1 MFKNSGL
8 LRGGKWGNVQRL
20 YNFSSSSTPNT
31 HSSLA
36 RLKQHKKK
44 IAFISLCGAGLAY
57 DAIANELSAGEA
69 AVRFIRSA
77 KTAVSISIDYNLSL
91 WNVSEK
97 EEGYEQLRKEVHLRS
112 ANKLLHACLANGGLY
127 IKIGQGFAAINHILP
142 EEYTKTLQ
150 QLHDQCLPRKKDEVE
165 RIFRQDFG
173 DSPDKIF
180 KEFNYEPIAAA
191 SLAQVFEAVTH
202 DGQRVAVKVQY
213 ADLQKR
219 FNGDF
224 GTIIFLQDLIE
235 LVHKNYNFG
244 WIVRS
249 VRKNLEQE
257 LDFLNEGKNAEK
269 CATDLKRL
277 PFVHVPKVNWN
288 LTTKRIL
295 TTEFIDAVKASD
307 LDGIKAMK
315 LNLADVDRRIF
326 QAFSEQIFRS
336 GFVHGDPHPGN
347 VFIRR
352 GKDNNA
358 EIVLLDHGLY
368 ETLPDD
374 IRDALCHFWEAI
386 VLMDHD
392 AMKRYAAKMNVKE
405 YFKFAEILLQRPLE
419 TKNKFS
425 TKLTESEIAY
435 MQKLAR
441 KRFDII
447 MDTLREMPQNML
459 FIVRNLNTV
468 RAIAREHGDP
478 IDRPR
483 VMAQHAVSC
492 IHHGKGIVSWVS
504 HALRRIRFE
513 VQLWKMTFRFWFAQN
528 YLRMLAKMGRAPPEV
543 KNIFRQ
549 ENL

>member
-1 MFKNSGL
+1 MQAFRFRGFLKNCGV
-8 LRGGKWGNVQRL
+8 RK
-20 YNFSSSSTPNT
+20 SSTGSSTPT
-31 HSSLA
+31 LPS
-36 RLKQHKKK
+36 RWKQHKKK
-44 IAFISLCGAGLAY
+44 LAFLTLGGAGLAY
-57 DAIANELSAGEA
+57 DGATNDFSAGQA
-69 AVRFIRSA
+69 AVRFLRSA
-77 KTAVSISIDYNLSL
+77 KTAISISVDYNVSL
-91 WNVSEK
+91 WNVTEQDPS
-97 EEGYEQLRKEVHLRS
+97 YEQLRKEVHLRS
-112 ANKLLHACLANGGLY
+112 ANKLLSACLANGGLY

-150 QLHDQCLPRKKDEVE
+150 QLHDKCLPRKRDEVRRMFIQE
-165 RIFRQDFG
+165 FG
-173 DSPDKIF
+173 NPPEEVF

-191 SLAQVFEAVTH
+191 SLAQVFEATTH
-202 DGQRVAVKVQY
+202 EGEKVAVKVQY

-235 LVHKNYNFG
+235 LAHKNYNFG
-244 WIVRS
+244 WIVKS

-257 LDFLNEGKNAEK
+257 LDFINEGRNAEK
-269 CATDLKRL
+269 CAEDLKRL
-277 PFVHVPKVNWN
+277 PFVHVPRVNWP
-288 LTTKRIL
+288 LTTKRIY
-295 TTEFIDAVKASD
+295 TTEFIDACKASD
-307 LDGIKAMK
+307 LEAIKAMK
-315 LNLADVDRRIF
+315 LSLGDVDRKIF

-347 VFIRR
+347 VFIRAGR
-352 GKDNNA
+352 DKRA
-358 EIVLLDHGLY
+358 EVVLLDHGLY

-374 IRDALCHFWEAI
+374 TRDALCHFWEAI
-386 VLMDHD
+386 VLRDHA
-392 AMKRYAAKMNVKE
+392 AMERHAARMNVKE

-419 TKNKFS
+419 TKSKFS

-492 IHHGKGIVSWVS
+492 LHHGRGVLSFVSY
-504 HALRRIRFE
+504 AFRRMHFE
-513 VQLWKMTFRFWFAQN
+513 IQLWRMTFRYWFAQN
-528 YLRMLAKMGRAPPEV
+528 YLRLLTKLGRAPQSARH
-543 KNIFRQ
+543 IFRQ
-549 ENL
+549 EEL

>member
-1 MFKNSGL
+1 M
-8 LRGGKWGNVQRL
+8 
-20 YNFSSSSTPNT
+20 
-31 HSSLA
+31 
-36 RLKQHKKK
+36 
-44 IAFISLCGAGLAY
+44 AY
-57 DAIANELSAGEA
+57 DGAFNDSAIVGGSQ
-69 AVRFIRSA
+69 RFIRSA
-77 KTAVSISIDYNLSL
+77 STALSISWDYNVSL
-91 WNVSEK
+91 WNKNEK
-97 EEGYEQLRKEVHLRS
+97 DPGYEELRKEIHLRS
-112 ANKLLHACLANGGLY
+112 ANKLLNACLANGGLY

-150 QLHDQCLPRKKDEVE
+150 QLHDKCLLRHRDEV
-165 RIFRQDFG
+165 RSIFIQDFG
-173 DSPDKIF
+173 SPPEEIF
-180 KEFNYEPIAAA
+180 AEFNDQPIAAA

-202 DGQRVAVKVQY
+202 DGQKVAVKVQY

-219 FNGDF
+219 FNSDF

-257 LDFLNEGKNAEK
+257 LDFINEGKNAEK
-269 CATDLKRL
+269 CADDLKRL
-277 PFVHVPKVNWN
+277 PFVYVPKVHWK
-288 LTTKRIL
+288 LTTKRIY
-295 TTEFIDAVKASD
+295 TTEFIDYACKAND
-307 LDGIKAMK
+307 LEAIKSMK
-315 LNLADVDRRIF
+315 LNLGDVDKKIF

-347 VFIRR
+347 VFIRQ
-352 GKDNNA
+352 GMDKKA
-358 EIVLLDHGLY
+358 EVVLLDHGLY
-368 ETLPDD
+368 ETLPNE

-386 VLMDHD
+386 VLMDHA
-392 AMKRYAAKMNVKE
+392 AMKKHAARMNVKE

-425 TKLTESEIAY
+425 TKLTEAEIAY

-478 IDRPR
+478 IDRAR

-492 IHHGKGIVSWVS
+492 IHYGRGVFSVI
-504 HALRRIRFE
+504 AY
-513 VQLWKMTFRFWFAQN
+513 TFRRLHFEILLWRMSFKYWFAQS
-528 YLRMLAKMGRAPPEV
+528 YIKLLSQVGRAPSDAQ
-543 KNIFRQ
+543 NIFRQ
-549 ENL
+549 EQL

>member
-1 MFKNSGL
+1 MKYGI
-8 LRGGKWGNVQRL
+8 R
-20 YNFSSSSTPNT
+20 NFITSR
-31 HSSLA
+31 SSLTPA
-36 RLKQHKKK
+36 QPGRLGQHKKK
-44 IAFISLCGAGLAY
+44 MAFLTLCGGGLAY
-57 DAIANELSAGEA
+57 DGVMNEFSVTQGAE
-69 AVRFIRSA
+69 RFLRSA
-77 KTAVSISIDYNLSL
+77 KTAVSISLDYNISL
-91 WNVSEK
+91 WNAK
-97 EEGYEQLRKEVHLRS
+97 EGDPGYEELRKEVHLRS
-112 ANKLLHACLANGGLY
+112 AHKLLNACLANGGLY
-127 IKIGQGFAAINHILP
+127 IKIGQGFSAINHILP
-142 EEYTKTLQ
+142 EEYTKTLS
-150 QLHDQCLPRKKDEVE
+150 QLHDKCLPRKKDEVRE
-165 RIFRQDFG
+165 IFIQDFG
-173 DSPDKIF
+173 KAPEEMY

-202 DGQRVAVKVQY
+202 DGEKVAVKVQY
-213 ADLQKR
+213 VDLQKR

-224 GTIIFLQDLIE
+224 GTILFLQDLIE

-244 WIVRS
+244 WIVKS
-249 VRKNLEQE
+249 VRRNLEQE
-257 LDFLNEGKNAEK
+257 LDFINEGNNAEK
-269 CATDLKRL
+269 CARDLSKL
-277 PFVHVPKVNWN
+277 PFVYVPKVNWK

-295 TTEFIDAVKASD
+295 TTEFIDACKASD
-307 LDGIKAMK
+307 LKAIKAMN
-315 LNLADVDRRIF
+315 LNLSDVDRKIF

-347 VFIRR
+347 VFIRQ
-352 GKDNNA
+352 GKDKKA
-358 EIVLLDHGLY
+358 EVVLLDHGLY
-368 ETLPDD
+368 ETLPND

-392 AMKRYAAKMNVKE
+392 AMKRHAAKMNVKD

-447 MDTLREMPQNML
+447 MNTLREMPQNML

-492 IHHGKGIVSWVS
+492 IHHGRGIVSMV
-504 HALRRIRFE
+504 AYAFRRMRFE
-513 VQLWKMTFRFWFAQN
+513 VQLWRMTFRYWFAKN
-528 YLRMLAKMGRAPPEV
+528 YLLMLAKVGRAPPTV
-543 KNIFRQ
+543 NNIFRQ
-549 ENL
+549 EEL